1 MINISINQLFEQAFG
16 VPMGKPY
23 DSTQFKQRVLADPAD
38 YTVDIDSGNNGEFV
52 TVRNAINQ
60 NLPTGKP
67 LFMPV
72 KIGGIVLPN
81 EPSMTLSSR
90 KNIIET
96 SLVGSTR
103 RGTVKELIAIEDWSI
118 TIKGIAI
125 NYDSPFNYPEDV
137 VKSLNNLYE
146 KNEAVEIQSGLT
158 SLLGIYRI
166 VIQEVIFPE
175 MIGVQHAQAYQFTCV
190 SDEEFL
196 LELQ

>member
-1 MINISINQLFEQAFG
+1 MINFNISQLFEQAFG

-23 DSTQFKQRVLADPAD
+23 DTNQLEFGKLDQPTD
-38 YTVDIDSGNNGEFV
+38 YTVKGNNADSGEFV

-67 LFMPV
+67 VFMPI
-72 KIGGIVLPN
+72 KLGDLVLPN
-81 EPSMTLSSR
+81 EPSMTISSR
-90 KNIIET
+90 KNIVET

-103 RGTVKELIAIEDWSI
+103 RGTVKELISIEDWSI
-118 TIKGIAI
+118 TIRGIAI
-125 NYDSPFNYPEDV
+125 NYNSQSVYPEDI
-137 VKSLNNLYE
+137 VKGLNNLYGR
-146 KNEAVEIQSGLT
+146 NEAIEIQSGLT
-158 SLLGIYRI
+158 SLLGIYRV
-166 VIQEVIFPE
+166 VIQEVLFPE